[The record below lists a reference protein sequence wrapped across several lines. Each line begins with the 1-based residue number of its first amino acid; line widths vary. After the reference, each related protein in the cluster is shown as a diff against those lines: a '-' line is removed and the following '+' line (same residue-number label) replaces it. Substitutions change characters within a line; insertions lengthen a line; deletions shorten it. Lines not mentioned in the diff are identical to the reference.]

1 MLKLVNFQQPNT
13 LSTNLTLVAKYAID
27 LSPLRKSADF
37 RNLWASGL
45 ISYFGSMITYVAVP
59 FQIKELTNSYVAV
72 AISGLVEIVPLVV
85 FGLYGGV
92 LADAIDRKK
101 LIWITEFLSLF
112 FTGILLIN
120 SLRSSP
126 SIILIYVVAG
136 LFAAVSGLRQPAMT
150 AALPRLVD
158 HEDMAAASALM
169 SLRWQAG
176 VIVGPAIGGV
186 LISTYSVA
194 VGYAADIATFVISLI
209 LLSMMRNI
217 PPSKEAEKPSL
228 AGLMEGIRYSFAR
241 KDLLGTYLIDLAA
254 MFFAMPTALIPF
266 WADQLGAPWAL
277 GLLYAAGTVGSVAI
291 VLTSGW
297 TKNVRFYGRAII
309 WAAIGW
315 GAAIALAGAT
325 NYLAL
330 VLLFLALAGAS
341 DMVSALFRS
350 AMWNQTIPDNLRG
363 RLAGIELLSYSL
375 GPLAGQ
381 MRAAGMAAAFSLTFS
396 VTAGGIIC
404 IIFVAVLAS
413 FFPILR
419 KFDIKTDKN
428 ALEKAAESEKSRSN
442 PQGEGEIS

>member
-1 MLKLVNFQQPNT
+1 
-13 LSTNLTLVAKYAID
+13 
-27 LSPLRKSADF
+27 
-37 RNLWASGL
+37 
-45 ISYFGSMITYVAVP
+45 MITYVAVP

-72 AISGLVEIVPLVV
+72 ALSGLIEIAPLVI

-92 LADAIDRKK
+92 LADAIDRKI
-101 LIWITEFLSLF
+101 LIWITEALSLI
-112 FTGILLIN
+112 FTGLLLIN
-120 SLRSSP
+120 SLLSSP
-126 SIILIYVVAG
+126 SIILIYVVSG
-136 LFAAVSGLRQPAMT
+136 LFAAVSGLRQPAMQ

-176 VIVGPAIGGV
+176 VIIGPTIGGV
-186 LISTYSVA
+186 LISTFSVA

-209 LLSMMRNI
+209 LLAMMRNI
-217 PPSKEAEKPSL
+217 PPAKEAEKPSL
-228 AGLMEGIRYSFAR
+228 AALFYGLKYAFDR
-241 KDLLGTYLIDLAA
+241 KDLLATYLIDLAA

-277 GLLYAAGTVGSVAI
+277 GLLYAAGTVGSIALT
-291 VLTSGW
+291 LTSGW
-297 TKNVRFYGRAII
+297 TKNVRFYGRAIM
-309 WAAIGW
+309 WAAFGW

-325 NYLAL
+325 QYLVL

-381 MRAAGMAAAFSLTFS
+381 MRAAGMAAAFTLTIS
-396 VTAGGIIC
+396 VTAGGVIC
-404 IIFVAVLAS
+404 MICVALLAG

-419 KFDIKTDKN
+419 KFDIKTDRF
-428 ALEKAAESEKSRSN
+428 ALEKAAESEKLRLN
-442 PQGEGEIS
+442 PQSEEEIS

>member
-1 MLKLVNFQQPNT
+1 M
-13 LSTNLTLVAKYAID
+13 AKYAID
-27 LSPLRKSADF
+27 ISPLRKSADF
-37 RNLWASGL
+37 RYLWTAGL
-45 ISYFGSMITYVAVP
+45 ISYFGSMFTYVAVP

-72 AISGLVEIVPLVV
+72 AMSGLIEIVPLVI

-101 LIWITEFLSLF
+101 LIWVTEALSLLL
-112 FTGILLIN
+112 TGLLLIN
-120 SLRSSP
+120 SLMDSP
-126 SIILIYVVAG
+126 SIILIYVVSG
-136 LFAAVSGLRQPAMT
+136 LFAAVSGLRQPAMS

-158 HEDMAAASALM
+158 HEDMTAASALM
-169 SLRWQAG
+169 SLRWQMG
-176 VIVGPAIGGV
+176 VIIGPTIGGV
-186 LISTYSVA
+186 LISTFSVS
-194 VGYAADIATFVISLI
+194 VGYGADIATFVISLI
-209 LLSMMRNI
+209 LLAMMSNI

-228 AGLMEGIRYSFAR
+228 AALLDGIKYSFAR

-266 WADQLGAPWAL
+266 WADQLGAQWAI
-277 GLLYAAGTVGSVAI
+277 GFLYAAGTVGSVAI
-291 VLTSGW
+291 ILTSGW
-297 TKNVRFYGRAII
+297 TKNVRFYGRAIM

-315 GAAIALAGAT
+315 GAAIVLAGAT

-381 MRAAGMAAAFSLTFS
+381 MRAASMAAAFSLTFS

-404 IIFVAVLAS
+404 II
-413 FFPILR
+413 
-419 KFDIKTDKN
+419 
-428 ALEKAAESEKSRSN
+428 
-442 PQGEGEIS
+442 

>member
-1 MLKLVNFQQPNT
+1 MF
-13 LSTNLTLVAKYAID
+13 
-27 LSPLRKSADF
+27 
-37 RNLWASGL
+37 
-45 ISYFGSMITYVAVP
+45 TYVAVP

-72 AISGLVEIVPLVV
+72 AMSGLIEIVPLVI

-101 LIWITEFLSLF
+101 LIWVTEALSLLL
-112 FTGILLIN
+112 TGLLLIN
-120 SLRSSP
+120 SLMDSP
-126 SIILIYVVAG
+126 SIILIYVVSG
-136 LFAAVSGLRQPAMT
+136 LFAAVSGLRQPAMS

-158 HEDMAAASALM
+158 HEDMTAASALM
-169 SLRWQAG
+169 SLRWQMG
-176 VIVGPAIGGV
+176 VIIGPTIGGV
-186 LISTYSVA
+186 LISTFSVS
-194 VGYAADIATFVISLI
+194 VGYGADIATFVISLF
-209 LLSMMRNI
+209 LLAMMSNI
-217 PPSKEAEKPSL
+217 PASKEAEKPSL
-228 AGLMEGIRYSFAR
+228 AALLDGIKYSFAR
-241 KDLLGTYLIDLAA
+241 KDLLGTYLVDLAA

-266 WADQLGAPWAL
+266 WADQLGAQWAI
-277 GLLYAAGTVGSVAI
+277 GFLYAAGTVGSVAI
-291 VLTSGW
+291 ILTSGW
-297 TKNVRFYGRAII
+297 TKNVRFYGRAVM

-315 GAAIALAGAT
+315 GAAIVLAGAT

-381 MRAAGMAAAFSLTFS
+381 MRAASMAAAFSLTFS

-404 IIFVAVLAS
+404 IISVALLAG

-442 PQGEGEIS
+442 PQSGDEIS

>member
-1 MLKLVNFQQPNT
+1 MF
-13 LSTNLTLVAKYAID
+13 
-27 LSPLRKSADF
+27 
-37 RNLWASGL
+37 
-45 ISYFGSMITYVAVP
+45 TYVAVP

-72 AISGLVEIVPLVV
+72 AISGLVEIVPLVI

-101 LIWITEFLSLF
+101 LIWITEFLSLLL
-112 FTGILLIN
+112 TGILLIN
-120 SLRSSP
+120 SLLASP
-126 SIILIYVVAG
+126 SIILIYVVSG
-136 LFAAVSGLRQPAMT
+136 LFAAVSGLRQPAMS

-158 HEDMAAASALM
+158 HEDMTAASALM
-169 SLRWQAG
+169 SLRWQMG
-176 VIVGPAIGGV
+176 VIIGPTIGGV
-186 LISTYSVA
+186 LISTFSVS

-209 LLSMMRNI
+209 LLAMMSNI
-217 PPSKEAEKPSL
+217 PASKEAEKPSL
-228 AGLMEGIRYSFAR
+228 AALFDGIKYSFAR

-277 GLLYAAGTVGSVAI
+277 GLLYAAGTVGSVVI
-291 VLTSGW
+291 ILTSGW
-297 TKNVRFYGRAII
+297 TKSVRFYGRAIM

-404 IIFVAVLAS
+404 IISVVLLAG

-419 KFDIKTDKN
+419 NFDIKTDKN

-442 PQGEGEIS
+442 PQGEEEISKF

>member
-1 MLKLVNFQQPNT
+1 
-13 LSTNLTLVAKYAID
+13 
-27 LSPLRKSADF
+27 
-37 RNLWASGL
+37 
-45 ISYFGSMITYVAVP
+45 MITYVAVP

-72 AISGLVEIVPLVV
+72 ALSGLIEIAPLVI

-92 LADAIDRKK
+92 LADAIDRKI
-101 LIWITEFLSLF
+101 LIWITEALSLI
-112 FTGILLIN
+112 FTGLLLIN
-120 SLRSSP
+120 SLLSSP
-126 SIILIYVVAG
+126 SIILIYAVIGCILYFVIYVVSG
-136 LFAAVSGLRQPAMT
+136 LFAAVSGLRQPAMQ

-176 VIVGPAIGGV
+176 VIIGPTIGGV
-186 LISTYSVA
+186 LISTFSVA

-209 LLSMMRNI
+209 LLAMMRNI
-217 PPSKEAEKPSL
+217 PPAKEAEKPSL
-228 AGLMEGIRYSFAR
+228 AALFDGLKYAFAR
-241 KDLLGTYLIDLAA
+241 KDLLATYLIDLAA

-277 GLLYAAGTVGSVAI
+277 GLLYAAGTVGSIALT
-291 VLTSGW
+291 LTSGW
-297 TKNVRFYGRAII
+297 TKNVRFYGRAIM
-309 WAAIGW
+309 WAAFGW

-325 NYLAL
+325 QYLVL

-381 MRAAGMAAAFSLTFS
+381 MRAAGMAAAFTLTIS
-396 VTAGGIIC
+396 VTAGGVIC
-404 IIFVAVLAS
+404 MICVALLAG

-419 KFDIKTDKN
+419 KFDIKTDRF
-428 ALEKAAESEKSRSN
+428 ALEKAAESEKLRLN
-442 PQGEGEIS
+442 PQSEEEIS

>member
-1 MLKLVNFQQPNT
+1 M
-13 LSTNLTLVAKYAID
+13 AKYAID
-27 LSPLRKSADF
+27 ISPLRKSADF
-37 RNLWASGL
+37 RYLWTAGL
-45 ISYFGSMITYVAVP
+45 ISYFGSMFTYVAVP

-72 AISGLVEIVPLVV
+72 AMSGLIEIVPLVI

-101 LIWITEFLSLF
+101 LIWITEALSLLL
-112 FTGILLIN
+112 TGLLLIN
-120 SLRSSP
+120 SLMDSP
-126 SIILIYVVAG
+126 SIILIYVVSG
-136 LFAAVSGLRQPAMT
+136 LFAAVSGLRQPAMS

-158 HEDMAAASALM
+158 HEDMTAASALM
-169 SLRWQAG
+169 SLRWQMG
-176 VIVGPAIGGV
+176 VIIGPTIGGV
-186 LISTYSVA
+186 LISTFSVS
-194 VGYAADIATFVISLI
+194 VGYGADIATFVISLI
-209 LLSMMRNI
+209 LLAMMSNI

-228 AGLMEGIRYSFAR
+228 AALLDGIKYSFAR

-277 GLLYAAGTVGSVAI
+277 GFLYAAGTVGSVAI
-291 VLTSGW
+291 ILTSGW
-297 TKNVRFYGRAII
+297 TKNVRFYGRAIM

-381 MRAAGMAAAFSLTFS
+381 MRAASMAAAFSLTFS

-404 IIFVAVLAS
+404 IISVALLAG